1 MQMQIRRLLFWAPRI
16 LGILFALFVSIFAL
30 DVFGEGYGFWGTV
43 VAFLIHLIP
52 VYVLLLALAVG
63 WRWEWAG
70 ALLFAGFSVW
80 YLVTSWSSAP
90 LVANLMSS
98 WPIALP
104 SLVVGLLFLL
114 NWLIKHGLNLP
125 TKMAH

>member
-52 VYVLLLALAVG
+52 VYVLLIALAVG